1 MLLVEDEKETLDVVA
16 ATLAMKYPG
25 VALYAADTGANGVE
39 MFAAH
44 LPDIVITDI
53 NMPNMNGVQ
62 MISTIR
68 VLKPATKFI
77 VLTADSRKRTSATSV
92 GDGVA
97 VDHCLLKPVT
107 FAALF
112 AAIDQCIGEI
122 STET

>member
-1 MLLVEDEKETLDVVA
+1 MVSAETPRGPVSMLLVEDEKETLDVVA

-77 VLTADSRKRTSATSV
+77 VLTADTGNGPRDFV
-92 GDGVA
+92 EDGVA
-97 VDHCLLKPVT
+97 VDHAC
-107 FAALF
+107 
-112 AAIDQCIGEI
+112 
-122 STET
+122 